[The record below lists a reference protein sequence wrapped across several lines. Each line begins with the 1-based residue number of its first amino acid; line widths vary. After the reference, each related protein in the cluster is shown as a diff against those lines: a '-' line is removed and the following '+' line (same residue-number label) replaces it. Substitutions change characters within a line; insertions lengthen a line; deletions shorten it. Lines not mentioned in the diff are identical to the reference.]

1 MADIDPAPFQ
11 EYRQTAEQRRRSLQ
25 AQVASRRE
33 RAWEV
38 ARQAA
43 DLLRT
48 EFQVTK
54 VVAFGS
60 LTQPELFHQRSDVDL
75 AVWDLDERLYFRAVG
90 RLQGLDPRI
99 GVDLVMF
106 DDGKPSLRA
115 AIQRDG
121 VEL

>member
-1 MADIDPAPFQ
+1 M
-11 EYRQTAEQRRRSLQ
+11 
-25 AQVASRRE
+25 
-33 RAWEV
+33 
-38 ARQAA
+38 
-43 DLLRT
+43 RT